1 MRFHLRYIL
10 DTVAIVNGLLSIM
23 CSNSVL
29 ILCDQA
35 SDFAIVIF
43 LHTSN
48 LMILVYLNV
57 AFAYYFGY
65 LKKSCFNIY

>member
-10 DTVAIVNGLLSIM
+10 DTVAIVNGL

-48 LMILVYLNV
+48 LMILIYLNV

-65 LKKSCFNIY
+65 FKKSCFNIY